1 MNSIIS
7 AVKLGLTESKGPQ
20 SSADTADPSDGH
32 DADWALD
39 DLDDE
44 DDDGCVGGVGGGAG
58 GDDDSD
64 DECLDNR
71 LCTFVGTQ
79 KEFTNQHW

>member
-7 AVKLGLTESKGPQ
+7 AVKLGLTESKGNAA
-20 SSADTADPSDGH
+20 SDHVDPSDIHEMGP
-32 DADWALD
+32 DWALD
-39 DLDDE
+39 EINDDD
-44 DDDGCVGGVGGGAG
+44 DDDGCGVGG

-64 DECLDNR
+64 DECLDNKQ
-71 LCTFVGTQ
+71 CTFVGTQ